1 MTNQILSKLCET
13 YETLFKRHPHTHRS
27 HLFSRN
33 TKPYLHI
40 AEVGGLAGDREHVE
54 DKEIVPEKIHVTG
67 VTETDDRRHSKL
79 ETETIPS
86 FGIPFLKQLSSR
98 YSTIEVLHL
107 QCFNLSRSLKRTE
120 RRPDHVEL
128 TGADGDHDG
137 DWFGIVIPLRYT
149 SILDQL
155 VLYISFFMN
164 TMKASNDS

>member
-86 FGIPFLKQLSSR
+86 F
-98 YSTIEVLHL
+98 
-107 QCFNLSRSLKRTE
+107 E

-137 DWFGIVIPLRYT
+137 DWFGIVIPLRLVVFARF
-149 SILDQL
+149 SWVVPILL
-155 VLYISFFMN
+155 VRYLQEIATKPM
-164 TMKASNDS
+164 